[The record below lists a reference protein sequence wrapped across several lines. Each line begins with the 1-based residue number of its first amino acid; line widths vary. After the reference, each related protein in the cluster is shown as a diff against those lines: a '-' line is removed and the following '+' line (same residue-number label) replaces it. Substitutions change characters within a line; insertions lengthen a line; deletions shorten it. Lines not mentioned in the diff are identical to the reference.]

1 MGVSDVALVLLEIV
15 RYCIP
20 FAFMVNLTAWG
31 ARVVILACT
40 GKGLNLDGRIK

>member
-1 MGVSDVALVLLEIV
+1 MSVADVALVLLEIV

-31 ARVVILACT
+31 ARVVIAACT